1 MEKKD
6 IIDFKFLE
14 FYIDKKYNMKVE
26 TYFNVSKIAVY
37 SWRKN
42 NNIPDKRIMFFQHKE
57 GSLFVSDLLNNIYIT

>member
-6 IIDFKFLE
+6 ILDFKFLE

-26 TYFNVSKIAVY
+26 TYFNVSKIAV
-37 SWRKN
+37 STWRKN
-42 NNIPDKRIMFFQHKE
+42 NNIPDKRIMSFQNKE